1 MLLAG
6 GQVDELLLQR
16 RNRPPCIRGRED
28 LHALSERQG
37 SVPHLRDGAYGK
49 MLLQRFHLRRD
60 GGAYEDELDR
70 ISLA

>member
-1 MLLAG
+1 
-6 GQVDELLLQR
+6 
-16 RNRPPCIRGRED
+16 
-28 LHALSERQG
+28 
-37 SVPHLRDGAYGK
+37 